1 MVPCWPL
8 ALTSAQQPCPLPG
21 SSFHRIPTLVSLPE
35 EEAGKGAHVGVVVAG
50 AGGAGCAWLHHIH
63 VVNKRLHSD
72 GGGYHVQ
79 SPSPIRLGGG
89 GLGVGF
95 VRP

>member
-35 EEAGKGAHVGVVVAG
+35 EEAGQGAHVGVVVAG
-50 AGGAGCAWLHHIH
+50 AGVAGGARTSHIH
-63 VVNKRLHSD
+63 VVNRRLRD
-72 GGGYHVQ
+72 VGGGYHIQRSAPV
-79 SPSPIRLGGG
+79 RLGGR
-89 GLGVGF
+89 F
-95 VRP
+95 V